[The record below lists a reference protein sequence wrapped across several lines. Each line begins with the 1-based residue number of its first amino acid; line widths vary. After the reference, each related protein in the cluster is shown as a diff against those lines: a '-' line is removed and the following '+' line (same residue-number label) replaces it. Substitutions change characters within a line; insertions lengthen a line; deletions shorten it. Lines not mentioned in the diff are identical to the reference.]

1 MPLVDIA
8 SQFNN
13 MFGTALSRHVI
24 AEKLRSSGLWSQ
36 VITDEIDGYINSLP
50 DNSDLDVNSL
60 LDEEFF

>member
-1 MPLVDIA
+1 
-8 SQFNN
+8 